1 MTRPPAP
8 PPSRDSDISE
18 PTADDDTLPCVLSFN
33 ANDPVGAGG
42 LGSDALVIASIGAH
56 ALPVVTGAYL
66 RDSRDTVGHVALD
79 DGAVAE
85 QARLV
90 AEDVPLHTIKVGFV
104 GSAESLAA
112 VAAFASD
119 YPTVPLIAYMPD
131 LSWWTD
137 HEIDAYLDAFRELL
151 LPQTAVLV
159 GNNTT
164 LRHWLLPE
172 SATKRHT
179 RATDL
184 ARAAAELGV
193 PYVLVTG
200 MPQAG
205 DQVGNVLA
213 SPQAELTSQSFERID
228 AAFVGAGDILSAALA
243 ALLATGSELTE
254 ATAEALQY
262 LDQALDHG
270 FRPGMGRAVADRL
283 FWAEA
288 DDTSAAGEPA
298 DAPTI
303 LDIPSPFNE
312 TKH

>member
-1 MTRPPAP
+1 MV
-8 PPSRDSDISE
+8 
-18 PTADDDTLPCVLSFN
+18 DDDTLPCVLSFN

-56 ALPVVTGAYL
+56 ALPVVTGTYL
-66 RDSRDTVGHVALD
+66 RDSRETVGHAALD

-90 AEDVPLHTIKVGFV
+90 AEDVPVHTIKVGFV

-172 SATKRHT
+172 SATKRHA

-213 SPQAELTSQSFERID
+213 SPQAELASQSFERID

-262 LDQALDHG
+262 LDQTLDHG

-283 FWAEA
+283 FWAA
-288 DDTSAAGEPA
+288 TDDGPGSDTDGSSP
-298 DAPTI
+298 
-303 LDIPSPFNE
+303 LDIPAPFNE

>member
-184 ARAAAELGV
+184 ARAVGVSGGTASHHLGQLRAAGLVASTRRGV
-193 PYVLVTG
+193 
-200 MPQAG
+200 
-205 DQVGNVLA
+205 NVLYR
-213 SPQAELTSQSFERID
+213 AEPSNLE
-228 AAFVGAGDILSAALA
+228 ALRRV
-243 ALLATGSELTE
+243 LATCC
-254 ATAEALQY
+254 
-262 LDQALDHG
+262 
-270 FRPGMGRAVADRL
+270 
-283 FWAEA
+283 
-288 DDTSAAGEPA
+288 
-298 DAPTI
+298 
-303 LDIPSPFNE
+303 
-312 TKH
+312 